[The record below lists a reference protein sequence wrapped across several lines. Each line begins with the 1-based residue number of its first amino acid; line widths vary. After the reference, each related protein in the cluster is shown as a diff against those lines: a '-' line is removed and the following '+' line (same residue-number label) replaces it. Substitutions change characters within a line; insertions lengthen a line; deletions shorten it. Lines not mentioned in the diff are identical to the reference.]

1 METFDEVF
9 RPPYANAIIERIIS
23 KCLKKPENIMIMDDL
38 EPYFFQRLNLISYIR
53 GSRAQSKL

>member
-38 EPYFFQRLNLISYIR
+38 EPYFFQRLNLISY
-53 GSRAQSKL
+53 